1 MATATREPQPA
12 AAPPRPSVPA
22 PLATATG
29 AFWAALSRLRGG
41 RRSLH
46 PIGIGFDARL
56 VVDGRGAKTGVPLF
70 DSAGSHRAL
79 VRFSRGAGLP
89 EPLPD
94 VLGLSFRLLDVHG
107 PGRHQDFLLATSLDL
122 PVLRHLLLPGVGF
135 FRQPFSSV
143 LLYAVGG
150 RTAVVGAHHAGRP
163 PADTRGALPALEAAA
178 ARGDLRYR
186 LTLAAP
192 AGRPQAVGELRVG
205 ERLPAAVSDTL
216 AFNPWNTGGGIRP
229 RGPFMGWRRAAYRGS
244 QLGRG
249 LPPGQIP

>member
-1 MATATREPQPA
+1 MPTKPQGRALEPGIPRPA
-12 AAPPRPSVPA
+12 ARA
-22 PLATATG
+22 LADVFG
-29 AFWAALSRLRGG
+29 GVSRLRRG
-41 RRSLH
+41 RSLH
-46 PIGIGFDARL
+46 PIGVAYSATLRIAEPQPSWP
-56 VVDGRGAKTGVPLF
+56 GVPLLERPGEYP
-70 DSAGSHRAL
+70 AI

-249 LPPGQIP
+249 LPPGEIP

>member
-12 AAPPRPSVPA
+12 AAPPPPSVPA

-94 VLGLSFRLLDVHG
+94 ILGIAVRVLDAHG
-107 PGRHQDFLLATSLDL
+107 PGGHQDFLLATSSGL
-122 PVLRHLLLPGVGF
+122 PV
-135 FRQPFSSV
+135 
-143 LLYAVGG
+143 
-150 RTAVVGAHHAGRP
+150 AHHAL
-163 PADTRGALPALEAAA
+163 LPARSFFDRTFSSILVYSIGDATRLVGAMPLTTAPHGGDSGLGGVAMSA
-178 ARGDLRYR
+178 ARGLLRYDIA
-186 LTLAAP
+186 LAAP
-192 AGRPQAVGELRVG
+192 FRRFSPVARLEVGDRLDDEES
-205 ERLPAAVSDTL
+205 ERLR
-216 AFNPWNTGGGIRP
+216 FNVWNSGGGIRP
-229 RGPFMGWRRAAYRGS
+229 TGPFNGLRLPAYEGS
-244 QLGRG
+244 QRGR
-249 LPPGQIP
+249 